1 MKRNMPPYW
10 MECVLELL
18 LPSRDRE
25 TVAGDLRE
33 EFVEEKVPALGR
45 FRASLWYLRQVVSFA
60 PRRTAE
66 IAFRGPLL
74 ALFCLFTGLAGGW
87 LGVMGLL
94 LGHRGRGQP
103 IAAAIVSQAVL
114 TLAALHFDGNR
125 VLRVLSMLGSLA
137 MLWLGGSALRAALYG
152 ADFEGYVLLIALA
165 LIVQSVLTVFTLP
178 RVTALRRFSA

>member
-33 EFVEEKVPALGR
+33 EFTEEKLPALGR

-60 PRRTAE
+60 PRRVAE

-74 ALFCLFTGLAGGW
+74 ALFCVFTGLAGGW
-87 LGVMGLL
+87 LGVMGIL
-94 LGHRGRGQP
+94 LGHHGRGQR
-103 IAAAIVSQAVL
+103 IAAAIVTQALL
-114 TLAALHFDGNR
+114 TLAALYFDGSR
-125 VLRVLSMLGSLA
+125 VLRVLSMLGSVGTLG
-137 MLWLGGSALRAALYG
+137 LGGSALRATLYG
-152 ADFEGYVLLIALA
+152 ADF
-165 LIVQSVLTVFTLP
+165 
-178 RVTALRRFSA
+178 